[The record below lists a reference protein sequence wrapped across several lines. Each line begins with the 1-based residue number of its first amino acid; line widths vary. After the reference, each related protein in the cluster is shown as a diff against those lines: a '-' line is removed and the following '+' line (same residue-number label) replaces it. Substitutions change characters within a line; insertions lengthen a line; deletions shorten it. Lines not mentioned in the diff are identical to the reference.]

1 MISPLPVHRRA
12 RNWYG
17 SRIAPAEA
25 RPEVPAPRRDP
36 RLVPVLH
43 VSGLPIPIG
52 GAPVDRRLT
61 ALL

>member
-17 SRIAPAEA
+17 TRTAPAEPRHEPA
-25 RPEVPAPRRDP
+25 LPPRPAI
-36 RLVPVLH
+36 PVTYIAGLI
-43 VSGLPIPIG
+43 LPIG
-52 GAPVDRRLT
+52 SAPVDRRLT